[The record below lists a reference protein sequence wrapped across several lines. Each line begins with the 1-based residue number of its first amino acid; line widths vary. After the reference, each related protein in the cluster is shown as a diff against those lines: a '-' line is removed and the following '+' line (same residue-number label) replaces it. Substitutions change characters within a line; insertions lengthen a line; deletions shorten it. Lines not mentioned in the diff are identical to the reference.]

1 MRARAPPRSAGL
13 LNGHYDRHGG
23 KKGAGSRRSAWKLG
37 VLFLVSLWFLVL
49 YRHTHPGPRGRR
61 SAWSLGGLLGLGSS
75 ASSSEIA
82 RASVLPSGA
91 QEEDGLERKSSRHKR
106 KKKSGECTDSPLKDK
121 QAFPIY
127 GCKEMERML
136 DGKTE
141 FLGRGYWREVRL
153 AHFNGQDVAIKTL
166 RDNQEETKR
175 NKERHRWEAVAMDML
190 KDHPNIVHL
199 LGLCECDMVTEY
211 FPYYLDVL
219 LLGDSNDSR
228 LEEIPIREVIRMAL
242 QAARGL
248 QAMHE
253 LPGGPVVHADLQP
266 RQLLMDADGVVKIN
280 DLNRCRFMGRD
291 AAGEPCPFKI
301 SKGNGVWRAPEEY
314 AGEMLTEK
322 LDIYSM
328 GNIFWAMLGRDV
340 PFIRDDTYKGKVL
353 RGERP
358 KVDPSWHKEFVELF
372 QDMWKRIPEERPD
385 AREVVLRLEEMYAEL
400 QPEDKAS

>member
-1 MRARAPPRSAGL
+1 MAALGAARK
-13 LNGHYDRHGG
+13 N
-23 KKGAGSRRSAWKLG
+23 RRKN
-37 VLFLVSLWFLVL
+37 
-49 YRHTHPGPRGRR
+49 
-61 SAWSLGGLLGLGSS
+61 
-75 ASSSEIA
+75 
-82 RASVLPSGA
+82 
-91 QEEDGLERKSSRHKR
+91 K
-106 KKKSGECTDSPLKDK
+106 KKKSEPECTDSPLKEK
-121 QAFPIY
+121 EVFPIY
-127 GCKEMERML
+127 GCAEMEEML
-136 DGKTE
+136 SGRTE
-141 FLGRGYWREVRL
+141 FLGRGYWREVRK
-153 AHFNGQDVAIKTL
+153 ANYNGQYVALKTL

-219 LLGDSNDSR
+219 LLGDSAD
-228 LEEIPIREVIRMAL
+228 LGLQEIPIREVIRMAL
-242 QAARGL
+242 DAARGL
-248 QAMHE
+248 RAMHE

-266 RQLLMDADGVVKIN
+266 RQLLMDENGVVKIN

-291 AAGEPCPFKI
+291 SVGEPCPFRI

-314 AGEMLTEK
+314 AGELLTEK

-372 QDMWKRIPEERPD
+372 QDMWKRNPKERPD
-385 AREVVLRLEEMYAEL
+385 AREVVVRLERMYAEL
-400 QPEDKAS
+400 PPES